1 MFDVLFHRAA
11 RQRAVEKNEDKKQGG
26 RGGHRKGQ
34 IVKAFV
40 GDVGSEHQPKQAYG
54 PDRSEVSERPLQ
66 SGGDAHFRR
75 GSLQVNSGLRWV

>member
-26 RGGHRKGQ
+26 RGGHHKGQ

-40 GDVGSEHQPKQAYG
+40 GDVGSEHQPKQAHG
-54 PDRSEVSERPLQ
+54 PIAPKYPNVRCSPAATPISETGACR
-66 SGGDAHFRR
+66 
-75 GSLQVNSGLRWV
+75 